1 MVMMMRV
8 LVAVLVVV
16 VAAVAMMVSMLVT
29 GLLVCLRP
37 LPASCSRH
45 NVTTDNNAVRVPCRG
60 RPRDA
65 SRRGGQPCGAN
76 KGGVLAGHHRGVIA
90 APIHIPGGA
99 AAASTGWAMAQAS
112 VLVGGGGGCSHMTAM
127 VCCWRVPPTAKR
139 DCLCRHSP
147 RSRPRL

>member
-1 MVMMMRV
+1 MVVMMRV

-45 NVTTDNNAVRVPCRG
+45 NVATDNNTVRVPCRS
-60 RPRDA
+60 RPRDT

-76 KGGVLAGHHRGVIA
+76 K
-90 APIHIPGGA
+90 
-99 AAASTGWAMAQAS
+99 
-112 VLVGGGGGCSHMTAM
+112 
-127 VCCWRVPPTAKR
+127 
-139 DCLCRHSP
+139 
-147 RSRPRL
+147 